1 MTESDMTVRLLELR
15 EITPALFDSFERY
28 QEVKRCWRK
37 EGDRW
42 LLKDIAFIEQWDA
55 QDYQKLCKELQEI
68 IRQDGAVWGAF
79 CKQELV
85 GFAAVG
91 RACFGSA
98 RQYVQLAELYI
109 SLPYRGKG
117 IGRKLFGKAAQSARQ
132 FGAQKL
138 YISAHSC
145 EETQWFYK
153 KMHCMEAEEYNA
165 ELVEKEPCD
174 CQMEF
179 RL

>member
-1 MTESDMTVRLLELR
+1 MMESMVTERLLKLQEV
-15 EITPALFDSFERY
+15 TPALFDSFERY

-37 EGDRW
+37 EDGRW
-42 LLKDIAFIEQWDA
+42 VLKDIAFIEQWDA
-55 QDYQKLCKELQEI
+55 QDYQKLCKALKEI
-68 IRQDGAVWGAF
+68 IQQGGAVWGAF
-79 CKQELV
+79 CEQALV
-85 GFAAVG
+85 GFAAV
-91 RACFGSA
+91 RCERFGSTQ
-98 RQYVQLAELYI
+98 QYVQLAELNM

-117 IGRKLFGKAAQSARQ
+117 IGSRLFCRAAQSARL

-145 EETQWFYK
+145 EETQLFYH
-153 KMHCMEAEEYNA
+153 KMYCTEAEEYNA

-174 CQMEF
+174 CQMEY